1 MPLVAS
7 VSRASAPPP
16 SYENTA
22 SWSAARAVMVSRAPG
37 ELISSSPLISTVI
50 LP

>member
-37 ELISSSPLISTVI
+37 ELISSPLISTVI